1 MILMKKFIL
10 QDSLR
15 YTSEIEKP
23 SQNNSILTT
32 IIELN
37 SALMHKMR
45 LRVWG
50 YSNGKY
56 LYMAVDGGLTLK

>member
-1 MILMKKFIL
+1 M
-10 QDSLR
+10 
-15 YTSEIEKP
+15 EKP

-37 SALMHKMR
+37 SALTHKMR

-56 LYMAVDGGLTLK
+56 LYMAVDGDLTLK